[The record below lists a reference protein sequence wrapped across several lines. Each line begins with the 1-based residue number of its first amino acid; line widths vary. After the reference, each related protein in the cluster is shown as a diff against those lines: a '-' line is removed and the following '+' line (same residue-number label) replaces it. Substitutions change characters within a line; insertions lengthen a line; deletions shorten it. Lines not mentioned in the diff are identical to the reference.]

1 MKTIH
6 IFDMDDTLFETPK
19 FSEFVGLEANGV
31 IDEEKY
37 FPDYFKKLK
46 AMFIDK
52 MNKNVSF
59 EKRGDFILPINKE
72 TGKSFPGEFIDYFKD
87 KKTQRYF
94 DVHDDQLVIKSFPG
108 FHSSPETL
116 GKILNLDVIKD
127 YQKANKKMI
136 VTGRD
141 EQLRSHIVNIFKE
154 LNLELPNYGLIL
166 YQKGSQSIKDFKTDI
181 ILKTIELNNWD
192 EVHFYEDRA
201 DWLYHAEGAVKEK
214 FPNVKFVPH
223 LITNVKQK
231 MKM

>member
-19 FSEFVGLEANGV
+19 FSEFVGLENDGV

-37 FPDYFKKLK
+37 FPDYFKKIK
-46 AMFIDK
+46 IMFIDK
-52 MNKNVSF
+52 MNKNIFF
-59 EKRGDFILPINKE
+59 EKRGDFIVPINKE

-94 DVHDDQLVIKSFPG
+94 DVHDNHLVIKSFPG

-141 EQLRSHIVNIFKE
+141 EALRSYIVNIFKE
-154 LNLELPNYGLIL
+154 LDLELPNYGLIL

-181 ILKTIELNNWD
+181 ILKTIEMNNWD
-192 EVHFYEDRA
+192 EVHFYEDRS

>member
-19 FSEFVGLEANGV
+19 FSEFVGLESNGV

-46 AMFIDK
+46 VMFIDK
-52 MNKNVSF
+52 MNKNVFF

-72 TGKSFPGEFIDYFKD
+72 NGKPFTGEFIDYFKD

-94 DVHDDQLVIKSFPG
+94 DVHDNQLVIKSFPG

-141 EQLRSHIVNIFKE
+141 EELRSYIINIFKE

-192 EVHFYEDRA
+192 EVHFYEDRS

-223 LITNVKQK
+223 LITNIKEK

>member
-1 MKTIH
+1 MKSTNEYLIPFIGLKIGKH
-6 IFDMDDTLFETPK
+6 QFDFQINKKFFE
-19 FSEFVGLEANGV
+19 EFGF
-31 IDEEKY
+31 DEFESC
-37 FPDYFKKLK
+37 DLK
-46 AMFIDK
+46 V
-52 MNKNVSF
+52 NVAF
-59 EKRGDFILPINKE
+59 EKKGDFVIPINKE
-72 TGKSFPGEFIDYFKD
+72 TGKPFPGEFIEYFKE
-87 KKTQRYF
+87 KKFQRYF
-94 DVHDDQLVIKSFPG
+94 DVHDNNLVIKSFPG

-127 YQKANKKMI
+127 YQRANNKMI

-141 EQLRSHIVNIFKE
+141 EELRSFIIDVFKE

-166 YQKGSQSIKDFKTDI
+166 YQKGSQSIKDYKTEI

-214 FPNVKFVPH
+214 FPNVKFISH
-223 LITNVKQK
+223 LITNIKDK